1 MDDDRPFDEDPK
13 KLLGED
19 EHKFLEGYA
28 LELESLPH
36 ATSQKM
42 SEPIAEPTSL
52 AVGKSAKKSE
62 FGVHRR

>member
-1 MDDDRPFDEDPK
+1 M
-13 KLLGED
+13 LGED
-19 EHKFLEGYA
+19 GHKFIEGDA
-28 LELESLPH
+28 LELDSLPH
-36 ATSQKM
+36 ATAEKM

>member
-1 MDDDRPFDEDPK
+1 MH
-13 KLLGED
+13 GED
-19 EHKFLEGYA
+19 EDKFLEGYA
-28 LELESLPH
+28 LELESLPLV
-36 ATSQKM
+36 TSQKM